1 MARARF
7 RKSAFRRGDLD
18 AALEKLR
25 AAHLRLDDPEV
36 AAHLGEV
43 LWRKGEH
50 DEARRIWAEAL
61 KREAESISRDE
72 RTQEQ
77 NAVGKVLR
85 QSCETDF
92 QRADLI
98 NGWAGRT
105 RVEMGWT
112 DEARS

>member
-1 MARARF
+1 MEITKELIQAI
-7 RKSAFRRGDLD
+7 
-18 AALEKLR
+18 
-25 AAHLRLDDPEV
+25 
-36 AAHLGEV
+36 
-43 LWRKGEH
+43 
-50 DEARRIWAEAL
+50 EAGAEAL